1 MRRREDGRAGVSA
14 FRNRALPDDPR
25 IGFWTALL
33 VAAVLVVWRFSS
45 IDAEGGG
52 QTKYVLYLLP
62 FFCIAFQA
70 LLRNLVVP
78 FHPPGAQ
85 AVGLYALTAGAAILV
100 GGSGNPFLV
109 RDVLIIGTYLMMFSV
124 AWSATH
130 REVMIVAATCFAC
143 MAIEA
148 LQEGISF
155 NVDILASDGILESVM
170 AFPLGVIV
178 LYAFRT
184 RRLVFGL
191 AMALLFFAA
200 YKRIAIVSVV
210 AVLAFEWAVVTFG
223 LARWRRA
230 LAILLVIAL
239 SLVSLFSMQLFEI
252 GAQLVGGEG
261 VSANSLSLG
270 RFEFT
275 VAIWREVEAA
285 PMAKL
290 LFGHGPG
297 SADAIVQAADDR
309 ASNPHNDWLKIFVD
323 YGAFG
328 FVLFHLILLRMFS
341 GSPFGILV
349 YLYTAVVMTTDNVLI
364 YTFHNVIVLVVLRAA
379 AAIPIPAAA
388 PLRWAGRADWAAP
401 APR

>member
-1 MRRREDGRAGVSA
+1 VNAIQNPA
-14 FRNRALPDDPR
+14 LQNRVLPDDPR

-33 VAAVLVVWRFSS
+33 IAAVLVVWRFSS

-52 QTKYVLYLLP
+52 QMKYILYLLP

-85 AVGLYALTAGAAILV
+85 AVGLYVLAAGSAILA
-100 GGSGNPFLV
+100 GRSSNPFLV
-109 RDVLIIGTYLMMFSV
+109 RDLLIIGTYLMMFSV

-130 REVMIVAATCFAC
+130 REVMIVSATCFAC
-143 MAIEA
+143 MVIEA
-148 LQEGISF
+148 LQEGISL

-191 AMALLFFAA
+191 VTGILFFAA
-200 YKRIAIVSVV
+200 YKRIAIMAVI
-210 AVLAFEWAVVTFG
+210 AVLAFEWAIVTFG
-223 LARWRRA
+223 LARRRRA
-230 LAILLVIAL
+230 LAIVLVILL
-239 SLVSLFSMQLFEI
+239 SLSSLFSMQLFEY
-252 GAQLVGGEG
+252 GAKFVGGEN

-270 RFEFT
+270 RFEFS

-297 SADAIVQAADDR
+297 SADTIVQTADDH

-328 FVLFHLILLRMFS
+328 FVLFHLILLRMFA
-341 GSPFGILV
+341 GSPFGILI
-349 YLYTAVVMTTDNVLI
+349 YLYTAIVMTTDNSLI
-364 YTFHNVIVLVVLRAA
+364 YTFHHVIVLVVLRAA
-379 AAIPIPAAA
+379 ASMPLAATA
-388 PLRWAGRADWAAP
+388 PLRWSTHRHPPVAAP
-401 APR
+401 N